1 MFTIQDYI
9 DSLKSDKQKLV
20 TNLTTKG
27 ISGLTGNETFTEL
40 APKVLD
46 IVTPNNQ
53 SKSETITSNTTT
65 TITPDEGY
73 TGLSSVSIT
82 TNVAL
87 DLSEYFTNTL
97 EYNGTTYQGSA
108 RNMIKTIPSNTVVS
122 GTSLK
127 YAFYGFRGLT
137 TLPIIDTS
145 SVTDMEGMCNGCV
158 SLVSFPLLNTSSVR
172 NMMSMFNACG
182 NLTTFPPLNIPSATN
197 FQYMFYDCNALTDTS
212 LDNILQMCISATS
225 FTGTKTLA
233 YLSIT
238 NTSVYP
244 TSRIEALPH
253 YQDFLDAGWTIS

>member
-9 DSLKSDKQKLV
+9 DSLNRDKESLV
-20 TNLTTKG
+20 ANLTTKG
-27 ISGLTGNETFTEL
+27 ISASDSETFTTL
-40 APKVLD
+40 VPKVLD
-46 IVTPNNQ
+46 ITSVNNQ

-73 TGLSSVSIT
+73 TGLSSVEIT

-87 DLSEYFTNTL
+87 DLSDYFTNTL
-97 EYNGTTYQGSA
+97 EYNSTTYQSSA
-108 RNMIKTIPSNTVVS
+108 KNMIKTIPPNTVVS

-127 YAFYGFRGLT
+127 LVFYQFMSLT

-158 SLVSFPLLNTSSVR
+158 SLVSFPALNTSNVR
-172 NMMSMFNACG
+172 NMMSMFNNCG
-182 NLTTFPPLNIPSATN
+182 NLTTFPALNIPSATN
-197 FQYMFYDCNALTDTS
+197 LQYMFSGCNALTDTS

-238 NTSVYP
+238 NASVYP
-244 TSRIEALPH
+244 ASRIEALPH
-253 YQDFLDAGWTIS
+253 YQDFVNAGWTIS